1 MQLLALIPGA
11 DEAIQSATREG
22 WVAVLLVVIVIA
34 TFTTFG
40 IVIHRIMREAN
51 ERELRLG
58 SRIDE
63 LQEFVRTN
71 LLQALHENTQAIQ
84 QMNMV
89 ILKCKHETD

>member
-1 MQLLALIPGA
+1 MQLFAQIPGA

-22 WVAVLLVVIVIA
+22 WVAVLLVVIVIS
-34 TFTTFG
+34 TFVTFG
-40 IVIHRIMREAN
+40 IVIHRIMKEAN

-58 SRIDE
+58 NKIDE

-71 LLQALHENTQAIQ
+71 LLQALRENTQAIQ